1 MNKTL
6 LALLAGIG
14 IGMLIAPDKGSATR
28 QKIRG
33 KFDDLKDQAGD
44 EISDLVDKGREVVK
58 AGKSKIA
65 DALN

>member
-14 IGMLIAPDKGSATR
+14 IGMLIAPDKGSSTR
-28 QKIRG
+28 KKIRG
-33 KFDDLKDQAGD
+33 KFDDLKEQAED
-44 EISDLVDKGREVVK
+44 EVSDLVNKGRQVVK
-58 AGKSKIA
+58 ASKAKIA

>member
-14 IGMLIAPDKGSATR
+14 IGMLIAPDKGSSTR
-28 QKIRG
+28 KKLRG
-33 KFDDLKDQAGD
+33 KFDDLKDEAEEQV
-44 EISDLVDKGREVVK
+44 SDLVNKGREVVK

>member
-6 LALLAGIG
+6 LAVLAGIG
-14 IGMLIAPDKGSATR
+14 IGMLIAPDKGSSTR
-28 QKIRG
+28 KKLRE
-33 KFDDLKDQAGD
+33 KFDDLKDEAEDQV
-44 EISDLVDKGREVVK
+44 SDLVDKGREVVK

>member
-14 IGMLIAPDKGSATR
+14 IGMLVAPDKGSSTR
-28 QKIRG
+28 KKLRG
-33 KFDDLKDQAGD
+33 KFQDFKDDAEDQ
-44 EISDLVDKGREVVK
+44 ISDLVDKGREVVK

>member
-14 IGMLIAPDKGSATR
+14 IGMLLAPDKGSSTR
-28 QKIRG
+28 KKLAG
-33 KFDDLKDQAGD
+33 KFDDLKDEAEDQVSG
-44 EISDLVDKGREVVK
+44 LVNKGREVVK

>member
-14 IGMLIAPDKGSATR
+14 IGILVAPDKGSSTR
-28 QKIRG
+28 KKLRG
-33 KFDDLKDQAGD
+33 KFEDFKDDAEDQ
-44 EISDLVDKGREVVK
+44 ISDLVDKGREVVK

>member
-14 IGMLIAPDKGSATR
+14 IGMLIAPDKGSSTR
-28 QKIRG
+28 KKLAG
-33 KFDDLKDQAGD
+33 KFDDLKDEAGD
-44 EISDLVDKGREVVK
+44 QVSGLVNKGREVVK

>member
-14 IGMLIAPDKGSATR
+14 IGMLVAPDKGSSTR
-28 QKIRG
+28 KKLRG
-33 KFDDLKDQAGD
+33 KFEDFKDDAEDQ
-44 EISDLVDKGREVVK
+44 ISDLADKGREVVK
-58 AGKSKIA
+58 AGKSKLA